1 MKLHA
6 RCSHHL
12 KPFTKLYHFLLR
24 EWEKV
29 NFCKL
34 HKTNFKVLDIL
45 WYICQLLKKKWD
57 LDSENKPKQNCVDT
71 PPSDTHTK
79 RFKVPYAFL
88 LSLSKTAF
96 LCVVVL
102 TRGNRKTSAFEL
114 NEQFICTLRSRE
126 GNKSRP
132 ALFRWWW
139 CGRDIS
145 YLSCCIIENW
155 SPCP

>member
-1 MKLHA
+1 MIYLPA
-6 RCSHHL
+6 
-12 KPFTKLYHFLLR
+12 
-24 EWEKV
+24 
-29 NFCKL
+29 
-34 HKTNFKVLDIL
+34 
-45 WYICQLLKKKWD
+45 LKKKWD

-126 GNKSRP
+126 GNKSRL

-139 CGRDIS
+139 GGERHFLFIMLHNRELIS
-145 YLSCCIIENW
+145 LPINSQPPTEHLFCNLLLHH
-155 SPCP
+155 